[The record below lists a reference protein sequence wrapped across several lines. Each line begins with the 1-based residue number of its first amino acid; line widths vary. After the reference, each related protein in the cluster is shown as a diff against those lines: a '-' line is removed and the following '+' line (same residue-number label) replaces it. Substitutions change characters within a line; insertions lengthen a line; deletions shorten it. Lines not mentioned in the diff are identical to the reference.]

1 MPSFP
6 ALLLFAG
13 AGLLLADGLAIP
25 PLRAQPAASPAAQV
39 AVVRARNGCFAA
51 TIRVTGFLVARSEAV
66 VTLDTPGARL
76 TEVLV
81 NEGDRVTAGQIL
93 ARLTRTEGPGGTGS
107 STTSTLR
114 APAAGLV
121 IRSTAVVGA
130 TPSPT
135 GEPLFRIAVDNDIEL
150 EAEVPSIH
158 VPALGAGQAARVE
171 VGADSRE
178 LSGRVRLVPATIDQR
193 TQLGRARVSLE
204 RASSLKPGMF
214 ARATIDAKRSCGIS
228 VPRAAVRFR
237 TDGTS
242 VQIVRNDVVETRRI
256 QVGFFSDSDI
266 EIREGV
272 RDGELVVANAGSS
285 LQDGDRVRAVVADAS
300 AEQR

>member
-1 MPSFP
+1 MSSFP

-93 ARLTRTEGPGGTGS
+93 ARLTRTEGPGAGS

-178 LSGRVRLVPATIDQR
+178 LSGRVGLVPATIDQR

-204 RASSLKPGMF
+204 RVPSLKPGMF